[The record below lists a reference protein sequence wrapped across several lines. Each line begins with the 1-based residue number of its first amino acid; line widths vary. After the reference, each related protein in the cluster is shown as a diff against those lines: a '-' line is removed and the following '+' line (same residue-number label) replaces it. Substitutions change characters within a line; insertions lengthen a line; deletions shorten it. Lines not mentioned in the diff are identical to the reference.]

1 MRRCVR
7 FAVPAGWWR
16 ERVAGS
22 GALRLAAV
30 LSPRPDERVRTALSD
45 PPRIGVLA
53 GGVSVDPR
61 GRGRRP
67 GHPGG
72 YPLPRGRA
80 GYRVG
85 WAGAASRVVGPV
97 TAILTKP

>member
-1 MRRCVR
+1 M
-7 FAVPAGWWR
+7 
-16 ERVAGS
+16 AGS

-45 PPRIGVLA
+45 PLRIGVVA
-53 GGVSVDPR
+53 GGVSAAPAGARSSRDTP
-61 GRGRRP
+61 
-67 GHPGG
+67 

-80 GYRVG
+80 GYRAGRV
-85 WAGAASRVVGPV
+85 GAASRVVGPV

>member
-1 MRRCVR
+1 M
-7 FAVPAGWWR
+7 
-16 ERVAGS
+16 AGS

-45 PPRIGVLA
+45 PPRIGVVA
-53 GGVSVDPR
+53 GGVSVAPQGSRPPPR
-61 GRGRRP
+61 A
-67 GHPGG
+67 HPGG
-72 YPLPRGRA
+72 YPLPRWRA

-85 WAGAASRVVGPV
+85 RVGAASRVVGPV